1 MSGGWR
7 GEATR
12 IILGVMPL
20 PRPASPVALW
30 RDMAA
35 FWRQRPRHQYWAAAL
50 AILIP
55 AAIVLVFVIDT
66 RTGLTPTRTI
76 TIIESWPATR
86 SDAEIRAAQKANQ
99 EALEARRRARQEE
112 FRRIDENLNRLGI

>member
-7 GEATR
+7 GGATR